1 MLDSIND
8 LNFCLV
14 LGSLPNL
21 WFYKLYSLFSY
32 VLLFIISLLENHY
45 GFILIYLKTMVVK
58 KATVY
63 AWESCYF
70 FVKGESCYYLL
81 PLFHV
86 AKRIPNEKKIKNI
99 ITFYNIYLFCM
110 VFPVHFFVGF
120 HCVNTEPHMVS
131 TETQRHSYKKT
142 F

>member
-8 LNFCLV
+8 WNFCSV
-14 LGSLPNL
+14 LGSVLNL
-21 WFYKLYSLFSY
+21 WFYKLYSLFSS

-70 FVKGESCYYLL
+70 SVRGESCYYLL

-86 AKRIPNEKKIKNI
+86 AKWIPNEKKIKNI

-110 VFPVHFFVGF
+110 VFPGSLLRWLSLCEHWTAYGI
-120 HCVNTEPHMVS
+120 NGNS
-131 TETQRHSYKKT
+131 TT
-142 F
+142 FI